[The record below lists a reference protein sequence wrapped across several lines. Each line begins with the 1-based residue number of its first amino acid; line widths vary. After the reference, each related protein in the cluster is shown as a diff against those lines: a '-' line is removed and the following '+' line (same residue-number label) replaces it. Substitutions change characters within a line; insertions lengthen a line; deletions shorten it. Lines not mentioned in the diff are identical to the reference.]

1 MSNALTDFNDLAVAC
16 GLAEVNRQIM
26 AVVNQSPKPQ
36 ASNDDIAPADKAIA
50 DQQQKD
56 LNAMLQRYAKIMA
69 PGRATNKVYDL
80 QQKVEYTKTQFN
92 DHIGNKAIAKLW
104 FEASTKTI
112 TQDEVIRDRNEL
124 ISKDDAKGFFN
135 RYLLIYGT
143 KEVWDIQKHRR
154 IEAKAVELS
163 DKEAFDSWIKS
174 PRKKMVDVDNI
185 WFDPSRTRKAPNDEP
200 FVNTFV
206 GLPLKPLDID
216 GKTAAEKCRPILELL
231 HHLCEYDDN
240 LYLWVVRW
248 LAIPLQKPGTKL
260 DTALIFHGHIQGA
273 GKSLFFDRIMRRVY
287 GEYAVTLG
295 QGQLESSYNDWVAGK
310 LYTVFE
316 EIFTG
321 QDRYKHMGFVKQL
334 VTGDQIYISKKFV
347 SGWKEDNYVNTVF
360 LSNDMMPLSLEV
372 NDRRHVVSYPSAKIA
387 EDLLKRVEVA
397 VNDPNSDMVQA
408 FYTYLLNVDL
418 AGQNGHT
425 PAIMT
430 KAKQQLIKLSQPSWE
445 SFYDEWAAGELAVP
459 YSSCLSQD
467 LFKFYLTWCK
477 QNNERS
483 TTATKFLSFIGTRE
497 DKRLLWYKTPTMST
511 RKKST
516 IICVNIPTECPN
528 QEAYL
533 GDEISKWRIALDDFN
548 ELNNPNPQKF
558 HSPYA
563 KT

>member
-16 GLAEVNRQIM
+16 GLGEVARQIM
-26 AVVNQSPKPQ
+26 AVVNQTPAPF
-36 ASNDDIAPADKAIA
+36 ASNDDIAPADTAIA
-50 DQQQKD
+50 ALQQSV
-56 LNAMLQRYAKIMA
+56 LYAMLQRYAKIMA

-185 WFDPSRTRKAPNDEP
+185 WFDPSRTRKAPNAEP

-240 LYLWVVRW
+240 LYLWVLRW
-248 LAIPLQKPGTKL
+248 LAIPLQKPGAKM

-273 GKSLFFDRIMRRVY
+273 GKSLFFDRIMSRVY
-287 GEYAVTLG
+287 GE
-295 QGQLESSYNDWVAGK
+295 
-310 LYTVFE
+310 
-316 EIFTG
+316 
-321 QDRYKHMGFVKQL
+321 
-334 VTGDQIYISKKFV
+334 
-347 SGWKEDNYVNTVF
+347 
-360 LSNDMMPLSLEV
+360 
-372 NDRRHVVSYPSAKIA
+372 
-387 EDLLKRVEVA
+387 
-397 VNDPNSDMVQA
+397 
-408 FYTYLLNVDL
+408 
-418 AGQNGHT
+418 
-425 PAIMT
+425 
-430 KAKQQLIKLSQPSWE
+430 
-445 SFYDEWAAGELAVP
+445 
-459 YSSCLSQD
+459 
-467 LFKFYLTWCK
+467 
-477 QNNERS
+477 
-483 TTATKFLSFIGTRE
+483 
-497 DKRLLWYKTPTMST
+497 
-511 RKKST
+511 
-516 IICVNIPTECPN
+516 
-528 QEAYL
+528 
-533 GDEISKWRIALDDFN
+533 
-548 ELNNPNPQKF
+548 
-558 HSPYA
+558 
-563 KT
+563 